1 MRTRTQTQTKSNR
14 IGFRCMNPRCGQW
27 VGDRRYVGP
36 AGHAPR
42 NLCFECRMA
51 HWDKIEARAANG
63 GQWTCLDEAMWLI
76 CRGLSLSDAA
86 DLVASD
92 RTTLRL
98 RIAEMRRRPE
108 LIPDWL
114 RDIRRAHWDQQN

>member
-1 MRTRTQTQTKSNR
+1 
-14 IGFRCMNPRCGQW
+14 
-27 VGDRRYVGP
+27 
-36 AGHAPR
+36 
-42 NLCFECRMA
+42 MA